1 MNMQQF
7 RPPARQ
13 LGLVM
18 ISALLLLLVATILAA
33 AMFRSF
39 GTQEKIAGNLREKER
54 AMHAAVTAQQYA
66 EWFLQSG
73 QAPVAGVCNSL
84 IDSTAAVVCSNA
96 LAANVIANPALW
108 PGQVRYLPPNPA
120 SSTSQ
125 QFMEVAPTTPGVG
138 TYSSKPIFYIADL
151 GPSNPPLP
159 SGEIFQI
166 DAAASGGTADTVAVV
181 ESTYLIVAG
190 SGGGGRPADSA
201 GGL

>member
-73 QAPVAGVCNSL
+73 QAPVAGVCNSK

-125 QFMEVAPTTPGVG
+125 QYMDVETSPGVG
-138 TYSSKPIFYIADL
+138 TYFSKPIFYVADL
-151 GPSNPPLP
+151 GPAPASMLVN
-159 SGEIFQI
+159 GEIYQI

-181 ESTYLIVAG
+181 ESTYLVVAG
-190 SGGGGRPADSA
+190 SGGGGRSGDTA

>member
-33 AMFRSF
+33 TMFRSF

-73 QAPVAGVCNSL
+73 AAPVPGVCNSI
-84 IDSTAAVVCSNA
+84 IDSTAAVVCSNP
-96 LAANVIANPALW
+96 LAANVIANPTSW
-108 PGQVRYLPPNPA
+108 PGRVTYLPPNPA
-120 SSTSQ
+120 SSTAQNMDVQTS
-125 QFMEVAPTTPGVG
+125 PGVG
-138 TYSSKPIFYIADL
+138 TYSSKPAFYIAHL
-151 GPSNPPLP
+151 GHSNPPLP
-159 SGEIFQI
+159 SGEIYQI

-181 ESTYLIVAG
+181 ESTYLLVTGGA
-190 SGGGGRPADSA
+190 GGGRTGDTA

>member
-73 QAPVAGVCNSL
+73 AAPVAGVCKSV
-84 IDSTAAVVCSNA
+84 IDSTAAVVCSNQIN
-96 LAANVIANPALW
+96 LQDIANPAAW
-108 PGQVRYLPPNPA
+108 PGAVTYLPPNPA

-125 QFMEVAPTTPGVG
+125 NMEVTTTPGVG
-138 TYSSKPIFYIADL
+138 TYSSKPTFYIADL
-151 GPSNPPLP
+151 GPSKPPLP
-159 SGEIFQI
+159 NGELYQI

-181 ESTYLIVAG
+181 ESTYLVVAG
-190 SGGGGRPADSA
+190 SGGGGRGGDTA